1 MNERVQRALDGE
13 LDRSQLSA
21 AEAAELAA
29 AEELIIRMLRG
40 VASAPLPDQ
49 SANVL
54 RRIAEIETT
63 SHDAAMAA
71 DAAMSA
77 DAATSQANHAG
88 SSRAGAGTLLGWLWQ
103 PRAVSVQWRPAYG
116 LAAVAA
122 LTLLLVRPSAN
133 PVTPPVAIDERA
145 PQVLVQF
152 RLDAPG
158 AEDVSLA
165 GDFTDWQ
172 PAHTMTRSDPGVWT
186 VVVAL
191 DPGVHDYA
199 FIVDGEQWVADPMA
213 PSVGDGFGGLNSR
226 LAVLTPDERR
236 PL

>member
-13 LDRSQLSA
+13 LDRSRLSA

-40 VASAPLPDQ
+40 VAPTPLPDQ

-54 RRIAEIETT
+54 RRITEIETT
-63 SHDAAMAA
+63 SHDVAT
-71 DAAMSA
+71 SR
-77 DAATSQANHAG
+77 DAATSPANDAG
-88 SSRAGAGTLLGWLWQ
+88 PSRSGTGALFGWLWQ
-103 PRAVSVQWRPAYG
+103 PRPVSLQWRPAYG

-122 LTLLLVRPSAN
+122 LILLLVVRPSAE
-133 PVTPPVAIDERA
+133 PIAPPVAIDERA

-158 AEDVSLA
+158 AQDVSLA

-191 DPGVHDYA
+191 DAGVHDYA

-213 PSVGDGFGGLNSR
+213 PSVGDGFGGQNSR

>member
-1 MNERVQRALDGE
+1 MNDRVQRALDGE
-13 LDRSQLSA
+13 LDRSQLSP
-21 AEAAELAA
+21 AEVAELAA
-29 AEELIIRMLRG
+29 AEELIIRLLRG
-40 VASAPLPDQ
+40 VAPTPLPDQ

-54 RRIAEIETT
+54 RLIDELETT
-63 SHDAAMAA
+63 TQDT
-71 DAAMSA
+71 
-77 DAATSQANHAG
+77 ATSPADDAG
-88 SSRAGAGTLLGWLWQ
+88 QPRTGKSTLLGRLWR
-103 PRAVSVQWRPAYG
+103 PRPVSVQWRPAYG

-122 LTLLLVRPSAN
+122 LVLLLVTRPSAE
-133 PVTPPVAIDERA
+133 PITPPVAVDERA

-158 AEDVSLA
+158 AQDVSLA

-191 DPGVHDYA
+191 EPGVHDYA

-213 PSVGDGFGGLNSR
+213 PAVGDGFGGQNSR